1 MLDSESDSASSKST
15 DVDPVKSKKIFAQ
28 YFDTTCD
35 LCSIDLKSLKRAI
48 PHYKR
53 EHQID
58 EGYIKCCGL
67 KLKRDKLVNDH
78 IRWHI
83 NPDIFK

>member
-1 MLDSESDSASSKST
+1 MQSKE
-15 DVDPVKSKKIFAQ
+15 IFMQ

-35 LCSIDLKSLKRAI
+35 LCSIELKSLRRAI
-48 PHYKR
+48 SHYR
-53 EHQID
+53 NEHRID

-67 KLKRDKLVNDH
+67 KLKRDKLVDDH

-83 NPDIFK
+83 NPEIFKYINKEL